1 MKTMIARSLWMRM
14 MTKRDTAHKGEGHRK
29 RLREKFLQ
37 NGLGGFLDYEVIE
50 LLLTL
55 NTPRRDCKE
64 SAKALLD
71 RFKNLQGVFEAN
83 PEELS
88 RVKGVGPAN
97 ILGLKLIKA
106 VADRYLEKR
115 IIAKDVISNAK
126 DLMTYLDHAIGKRNR
141 EVFAG
146 VFLDAKNRVNALEIL
161 FQGTLTM
168 SSVYP
173 REVIVKAL
181 EHRAAALIFAH
192 NHPSG
197 DVSPSREDIAITRRL
212 VFACRHVGITV
223 HEHVIT
229 GDQGFYSFAEKGYI
243 AEFNRE
249 FEQIEKSAQP

>member
-1 MKTMIARSLWMRM
+1 MKDNECKEKDD
-14 MTKRDTAHKGEGHRK
+14 TKQGHRK

-37 NGLGGFLDYEVIE
+37 NGLAGFLDYEVIE

-55 NTPRRDCKE
+55 NTPRRDCK
-64 SAKALLD
+64 STAKELISK
-71 RFKNLQGVFEAN
+71 FKTLQGVFEAN
-83 PEELS
+83 QEELS
-88 RVKGVGPAN
+88 RVNGVGEAN
-97 ILGLKLIKA
+97 IFGLKLIKE
-106 VADRYLEKR
+106 VADRYLQKKVAGR
-115 IIAKDVISNAK
+115 DVITNSN
-126 DLMTYLDHAIGKRNR
+126 DLIHYLKNAIGQRTK

-173 REVIVKAL
+173 REVIIKAL
-181 EHRAAALIFAH
+181 EHRAASIIFAH

-197 DVSPSREDIAITRRL
+197 DFSPSPEDIAITRRL

-223 HEHVIT
+223 HEHIIT
-229 GDQGFYSFAEKGYI
+229 GDAGYYSFADHGYI

-249 FEQIEKSAQP
+249 FEKNG

>member
-1 MKTMIARSLWMRM
+1 MAEKSVVLP
-14 MTKRDTAHKGEGHRK
+14 KNKGEGHRK

-37 NGLGGFLDYEVIE
+37 NGLGGFLDYEVVE

-55 NTPRRDCKE
+55 NTPRRDCKD
-64 SAKALLD
+64 SAKELID
-71 RFKNLQGVFEAN
+71 RFKTLQGVFEAN

-88 RVKGVGPAN
+88 RVKGVGSTN
-97 ILGLKLIKA
+97 ILGLKLIKE
-106 VADRYLEKR
+106 VADRYLQKKIVHR
-115 IIAKDVISNAK
+115 DVISNSS
-126 DLMTYLDHAIGKRNR
+126 DLIHYINSAIGQRTK

-146 VFLDAKNRVNALEIL
+146 IFLDAKNRVNAVEIL
-161 FQGTLTM
+161 FEGTLTM

-181 EHRAAALIFAH
+181 EHRAASVIFAH

-197 DVSPSREDIAITRRL
+197 DFSPSPEDIAITRRL

-229 GDQGFYSFAEKGYI
+229 GDVGFYSFADHGYI
-243 AEFNRE
+243 SEFNRE
-249 FEQIEKSAQP
+249 FEKNG

>member
-1 MKTMIARSLWMRM
+1 MASSEKG
-14 MTKRDTAHKGEGHRK
+14 HKGAGHRK

-64 SAKALLD
+64 SAKALLE
-71 RFKNLQGVFEAN
+71 RFKTLQGVFEAN

-97 ILGLKLIKA
+97 ILGIKLMKA

-115 IIAKDVISNAK
+115 IIQRDVISNSQ
-126 DLMTYLDHAIGKRNR
+126 DLMNYLSHAIGQRNR

-146 VFLDAKNRVNALEIL
+146 IFLDAKNRVNAFEIL

-173 REVIVKAL
+173 REVIIKSL
-181 EHRAAALIFAH
+181 EHRAAAVIFAH

-197 DVSPSREDIAITRRL
+197 DYTPSSEDIAITRRL

-229 GDQGFYSFAEKGYI
+229 GDSGFYSFAEKGYI

-249 FEQIEKSAQP
+249 FEYTEKDSRST

>member
-1 MKTMIARSLWMRM
+1 MTGEMKAN
-14 MTKRDTAHKGEGHRK
+14 KKKHKGEGHRK
-29 RLREKFLQ
+29 RLREKFMQ

-55 NTPRRDCKE
+55 NTPRRDCKDAARE
-64 SAKALLD
+64 LLN
-71 RFKNLQGVFEAN
+71 RFKNLRGVFEAN
-83 PEELS
+83 SEELG

-97 ILGLKLIKA
+97 IFGLKLIKA

-115 IIAKDVISNAK
+115 IIDRDVIGNSQ
-126 DLMTYLDHAIGKRNR
+126 DLMDYLSHAIGGKNR

-146 VFLDAKNRVNALEIL
+146 IFLDAKNRVNGLEIL
-161 FQGTLTM
+161 FEGTLTM
-168 SSVYP
+168 SAVYP

-181 EHRAAALIFAH
+181 EHRAASVIFAH

-197 DVSPSREDIAITRRL
+197 DTSPSKEDIAITRRL

-229 GDQGFYSFAEKGYI
+229 GDSGFYSFADQGYI
-243 AEFNRE
+243 AEFNRD
-249 FEQIEKSAQP
+249 FDKNG

>member
-1 MKTMIARSLWMRM
+1 MQDNEQQ
-14 MTKRDTAHKGEGHRK
+14 TKEDSKQGHRK
-29 RLREKFLQ
+29 RLREKFVQ

-55 NTPRRDCKE
+55 NTPRKDCKAA
-64 SAKALLD
+64 AKELIS
-71 RFKNLQGVFEAN
+71 RFKTLQGVFEAN
-83 PEELS
+83 AEELS
-88 RVKGVGPAN
+88 RVSGVGEAN
-97 ILGLKLIKA
+97 IFGLKLIKE
-106 VADRYLEKR
+106 VADRYLQKKVTGR
-115 IIAKDVISNAK
+115 DVITNSN
-126 DLMTYLDHAIGKRNR
+126 DLMHYLKNAIGQRTK

-173 REVIVKAL
+173 REVIIKAL
-181 EHRAAALIFAH
+181 EHRAASIIFAH

-197 DVSPSREDIAITRRL
+197 DFSPSPEDIAITRRL

-229 GDQGFYSFAEKGYI
+229 GDEGYYSFADNGYI

-249 FEQIEKSAQP
+249 FEKNG

>member
-1 MKTMIARSLWMRM
+1 MASSENGG
-14 MTKRDTAHKGEGHRK
+14 HKGAGHRK

-64 SAKALLD
+64 SAKALLE
-71 RFKNLQGVFEAN
+71 RFKTLQGVFEAN

-97 ILGLKLIKA
+97 ILGIKLMKA

-115 IIAKDVISNAK
+115 ILQRDVISNSQ
-126 DLMTYLDHAIGKRNR
+126 DLMDYLNHAIGQRNR
-141 EVFAG
+141 EVFACI
-146 VFLDAKNRVNALEIL
+146 FLDAKNRVNALEIL

-173 REVIVKAL
+173 REVIIKSL
-181 EHRAAALIFAH
+181 EHRAAAVIFAH

-197 DVSPSREDIAITRRL
+197 DYTPSSEDIAITRRL
-212 VFACRHVGITV
+212 VFACRHVGIAV

-229 GDQGFYSFAEKGYI
+229 GDSGFYSFAEKGYI

-249 FEQIEKSAQP
+249 FEHIEKDSRST

>member
-1 MKTMIARSLWMRM
+1 MAQI
-14 MTKRDTAHKGEGHRK
+14 DTNKKGDGHRQ
-29 RLREKFLQ
+29 RLREKFFQ
-37 NGLGGFLDYEVIE
+37 NGLAGFLDYEVVE

-64 SAKALLD
+64 SAKLLLN
-71 RFKNLQGVFEAN
+71 RFKTLQGVFEAN

-97 ILGLKLIKA
+97 IFGLKLIKE
-106 VADRYLEKR
+106 VADRYLQKK
-115 IIAKDVISNAK
+115 IIHQDVISNSR
-126 DLMTYLDHAIGKRNR
+126 DLIDYLRHAIGQRTR

-146 VFLDAKNRVNALEIL
+146 IFLDAKNRVNGLEIL

-168 SSVYP
+168 SAVYP
-173 REVIVKAL
+173 REVLIKAL
-181 EHRAAALIFAH
+181 EHRAASVIFAH

-197 DVSPSREDIAITRRL
+197 DFSPSPEDIAITRRL
-212 VFACRHVGITV
+212 LFACRHVGITV

-229 GDQGFYSFAEKGYI
+229 GNSGFYSFADNGYI

-249 FEQIEKSAQP
+249 FEKNG

>member
-1 MKTMIARSLWMRM
+1 MASSEKG
-14 MTKRDTAHKGEGHRK
+14 HKGAGHRK

-64 SAKALLD
+64 SAKALLK
-71 RFKNLQGVFEAN
+71 RFKTLQGVFEAN

-97 ILGLKLIKA
+97 ILGIKLMKA

-115 IIAKDVISNAK
+115 IIQRDVISNSQ
-126 DLMTYLDHAIGKRNR
+126 DLMNYLSHAIGQRNR

-146 VFLDAKNRVNALEIL
+146 IFLDAKNRVNAFEIL

-173 REVIVKAL
+173 REVIIKSL
-181 EHRAAALIFAH
+181 EHRAAAVIFAH

-197 DVSPSREDIAITRRL
+197 DYTPSSEDIAITRRL

-229 GDQGFYSFAEKGYI
+229 GDSGFYSFAEKGYI

-249 FEQIEKSAQP
+249 FEYTEKDSRST